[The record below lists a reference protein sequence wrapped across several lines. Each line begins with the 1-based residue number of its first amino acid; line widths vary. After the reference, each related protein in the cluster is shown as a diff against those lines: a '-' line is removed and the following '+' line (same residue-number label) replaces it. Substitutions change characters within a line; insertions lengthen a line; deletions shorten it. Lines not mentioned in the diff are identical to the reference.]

1 MKGNDDFYRSETL
14 RNEKELRKLKKAKSK
29 HLKIIQSLER
39 EIHDKEK
46 TLQQNMHCLSVV
58 SAYTEQSYII

>member
-14 RNEKELRKLKKAKSK
+14 KDEKELRKLKKAKSK

-39 EIHDKEK
+39 EIQDKEES
-46 TLQQNMHCLSVV
+46 LQRNMHCLSVV
-58 SAYTEQSYII
+58 SAELEHSYVA